1 MNKRKLIKKN
11 PIKVGGVDIAQVGSL
26 RLVSPPLNISKPSRE
41 KCFSKK
47 IFAFCLLLSLI
58 ISLNANAQIT
68 KEPELLNAS
77 NEFNSKRLTTV
88 VIGETALAS
97 VVTIGL
103 QYLWYKK
110 YPKSRFHFFND
121 DDEWLQM
128 DKMGHATTAYNIS
141 AVQYNLMRWS
151 GVNRTTSEWVGGA
164 TGFAYLIMIEIMD
177 GFSKEWG
184 FSKGDMEADFFGSA
198 FFTGQ
203 QALWKEQR
211 IQMRFS
217 FHKSIFAN
225 YNPNEL
231 GANFPQRLIKD
242 YNAQSYWFSFNIHSF
257 LNKGNNFPSWINADL
272 GYGADGMT
280 GAVINPKE
288 VNGKPIPTFK
298 RSRKFFFGV
307 DGAFNK
313 PGTIPFPS
321 WINIFRIPTPVI
333 ELKEHK
339 ILFRPFYF

>member
-1 MNKRKLIKKN
+1 MNKRKLKKHTRYN
-11 PIKVGGVDIAQVGSL
+11 FS
-26 RLVSPPLNISKPSRE
+26 E
-41 KCFSKK
+41 KKEEDNFSKK
-47 IFAFCLLLSLI
+47 IVTFCILLALI
-58 ISLNANAQIT
+58 FSLNVNAQIT

-77 NEFNSKRLTTV
+77 NGFNSKRFTTV
-88 VIGETALAS
+88 MIGETTLAS
-97 VVTIGL
+97 AVTIGL

-110 YPKSRFHFFND
+110 YPKSRFHFFD
-121 DDEWLQM
+121 DNDEWLQM

-151 GVNRTTSEWVGGA
+151 GVNRATSQWIGGA
-164 TGFAYLIMIEIMD
+164 TGLAYLLLIEIMD
-177 GFSKEWG
+177 GFSAQWG
-184 FSKGDMEADFFGSA
+184 FSKGDLAADIFGST
-198 FFTGQ
+198 FFTAQ
-203 QALWKEQR
+203 QGLWNEQK

-217 FHKSIFAN
+217 FHKSIFAK
-225 YNPNEL
+225 YNPDEL

-257 LNKGNNFPSWINADL
+257 LEKGNNFPGWINADF

-280 GAVINPKE
+280 GAVTNPKE
-288 VNGKPIPTFK
+288 VHGNPIPTFD
-298 RSRKFFFGV
+298 RNRKFFFGM
-307 DGAFNK
+307 DGAFTK